1 MSGVRQRKDLAGKGT
16 AVLKDLTQA
25 SASISNDPVN
35 PTTTHFEFMGPHGTL
50 LAVLGLPLTTVA
62 LFLVCSQEG
71 CPPSWLMNVLSL
83 PSTSV
88 LATTFTTLSS
98 LVANIEWLNLDA
110 FNSMLCWT
118 LLHGLLGL
126 VLPGRSVQGTH
137 LRTGDRLNY
146 TINGFN
152 ALVFCAIVTVT
163 VTAAKGL
170 DTLIWIADHSLQLAV
185 ASILISTTM
194 AALLYAASFRSS
206 GGSPSATTTNAY
218 SGVLLAK
225 GGNSG
230 YPIYDFWMGR
240 ELNPRMFWGRLDLKY
255 LCELRPG
262 LIGWTLLNIAFCAK
276 QFSLLGYVTTSM
288 LAVVS
293 FQAYYV
299 IDALWNEEAILTT
312 MDITTDGFGFMLVF
326 GDLTWVPFVY
336 TLQSR
341 YLSMFPQDLSLLYL
355 CGVVALNMLGLW
367 VFRGSNGQK
376 NAFRSNPNGD
386 SVKHLEYMT
395 TKSGSKLLVTG
406 WWGCARKI
414 NYTGD
419 WLMALA
425 WCLPCGFDTPIPYFY
440 VIYFAVLLIHRAHR
454 DEIKCRSKYGS
465 DWDIYRKKV
474 PYLFLPYV
482 W

>member
-35 PTTTHFEFMGPHGTL
+35 PTTTHFEFM
-50 LAVLGLPLTTVA
+50 
-62 LFLVCSQEG
+62 
-71 CPPSWLMNVLSL
+71 
-83 PSTSV
+83 
-88 LATTFTTLSS
+88 
-98 LVANIEWLNLDA
+98 
-110 FNSMLCWT
+110 
-118 LLHGLLGL
+118 

-206 GGSPSATTTNAY
+206 GGSSSATTTNAY